1 MENKDYNL
9 LLHSRVFA
17 DLSHA
22 VNHGRVVHAYL
33 ILAPDGAGKKSLA
46 RLMCA
51 AFLCREADKPCLQC
65 NECRRALTGAH
76 ADIHVLRPSKKSISV
91 QEIRTFSEEAALSS
105 YEGGRRMFVIEQADT
120 MTVQAQNALLK
131 TLEEP
136 EEGTVFLLLAQ
147 NAQQMLSTVRS
158 RCCPVR
164 IPEFTAEEIE
174 RQLRLHGAA
183 PEEARRAAAGSM
195 GVIGRAVALLGSKEY
210 EAQFAAAQEILRMCR
225 EGAAPAQV
233 SALLNA
239 QKERIAPLL
248 ELLCSLLSQQ
258 LSQQP
263 SAETLARLYAAEQM
277 QLQLKGNIN
286 FALAADMLAISLIKG
301 ETVWQKS

>member
-1 MENKDYNL
+1 ML
-9 LLHSRVFA
+9 L
-17 DLSHA
+17 
-22 VNHGRVVHAYL
+22 
-33 ILAPDGAGKKSLA
+33 
-46 RLMCA
+46 
-51 AFLCREADKPCLQC
+51 
-65 NECRRALTGAH
+65 
-76 ADIHVLRPSKKSISV
+76 
-91 QEIRTFSEEAALSS
+91 
-105 YEGGRRMFVIEQADT
+105 IEQADT
-120 MTVQAQNALLK
+120 CTVQAQNALLK

-183 PEEARRAAAGSM
+183 PEEARRATAGSM

-248 ELLCSLLSQQ
+248 ECFVLCFRSSFHSSRLRKRWRVYMRQSKCSFSSRGISTLL
-258 LSQQP
+258 
-263 SAETLARLYAAEQM
+263 
-277 QLQLKGNIN
+277 
-286 FALAADMLAISLIKG
+286 
-301 ETVWQKS
+301 